1 MIEGVAIK
9 SLVRHIDE
17 RGFFQE
23 LMRANDDSFKEG
35 FGQLSYSFVHHGII
49 KAWHAHKVQS
59 QWTCMLS
66 GTAKVALH
74 DYRKESKTFGV
85 TQEFFVGDN
94 HQPLIYKFPPGV
106 AHGYKCINGPMLVVY
121 ITSGIYDPL
130 DEVRIAHNDSNIGY
144 DWVKGPVI
152 K

>member
-1 MIEGVAIK
+1 MIEGVVIK
-9 SLVRHIDE
+9 KLVRHVDE

-23 LMRANDDSFKEG
+23 LIRVNDDTFREG
-35 FGQLSYSFVHHGII
+35 FGQLSYSFVHAGII
-49 KAWHAHKVQS
+49 KGWHGHKVQS

-85 TQEFFVGDN
+85 TQEFLAGEN
-94 HQPLIYKFPPGV
+94 HSPLIYKFPPGV
-106 AHGYKCINGPMLVVY
+106 AHGYKCINGPMLVLYV
-121 ITSGIYDPL
+121 TSGIYDL
-130 DEVRIAHNDSNIGY
+130 NDEVRIAHDDPGIGY
-144 DWVKGPVI
+144 DWVKGPTI